1 MQYFVEIYRFR
12 QARYILAVFAHLMNK
27 TSKQDKKDYDEQK
40 KMYLSQLIQTSD
52 FLKGFKMS
60 PAQAKYFEFDD
71 TLIPCD
77 INLPEGE
84 DTELPIRPLVTDAEF
99 KKVEKMLQELC
110 SDSSLL
116 DARDCFYN
124 NYKSQV

>member
-1 MQYFVEIYRFR
+1 MQYFVEIYQFR

-27 TSKQDKKDYDEQK
+27 TSKPDKKHYDEQK
-40 KMYLSQLIQTSD
+40 KLYLFQLLLASD
-52 FLKGFKMS
+52 FLKGFKMT
-60 PAQAKYFEFDD
+60 PEQDKYFEFDD
-71 TLIPCD
+71 KLIPCD

-110 SDSSLL
+110 GDSSLL
-116 DARDCFYN
+116 DVRACFY
-124 NYKSQV
+124 KQF